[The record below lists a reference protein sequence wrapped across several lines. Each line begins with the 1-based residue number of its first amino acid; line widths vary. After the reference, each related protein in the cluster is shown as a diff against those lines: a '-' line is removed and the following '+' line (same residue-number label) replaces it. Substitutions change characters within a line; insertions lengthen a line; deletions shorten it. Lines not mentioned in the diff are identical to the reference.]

1 MENILF
7 ILILTVLAIAV
18 IWVDECDYKYHRE
31 QLEKKER
38 GLVKINGC
46 PFCNIGKERIIYENR
61 SFIAIYDEYPVSKG
75 HVLIISKDHKDR
87 CFHDLYHVGLDDV
100 EKLDL
105 MEAIWHMQDYLS
117 RTLGAMDFNV
127 GWNNGE
133 LAGQTVNHFH
143 CHVIPR
149 YIGDTENPKGGIRG
163 CIPEK
168 MRYKIE

>member
-1 MENILF
+1 MFF
-7 ILILTVLAIAV
+7 IIIG
-18 IWVDECDYKYHRE
+18 IIYVDYCDYKY
-31 QLEKKER
+31 QLEKNKRE
-38 GLVKINGC
+38 LIKINGC
-46 PFCNIGKERIIYENR
+46 PFCNIDKSKIIYENR

-87 CFHDLYHVGLDDV
+87 CFHDLYHTGLDDI
-100 EKLDL
+100 EQQDL

-117 RTLGAMDFNV
+117 RVLGVMDFNV

-133 LAGQTVNHFH
+133 YAGQTVNHFH

-149 YIGDTENPKGGIRG
+149 YIGDTENPRGGIRG

-168 MRYKIE
+168 MNYKAHQ